1 MMFGDVD
8 ESSVLLIAS
17 SIGCSFVVVL
27 LRTIIIISLLLLL
40 NLLLLLR
47 VVRWHDH
54 VIRLDRYFRV
64 SRLLLMI
71 LVGAG
76 QAQVLLNAR
85 LLLLGCLE
93 EKHGNL
99 LSGLRRR
106 YLRPTIL
113 CLSPSNSNL
122 LLPTVLLL
130 SCLCQ

>member
-1 MMFGDVD
+1 M
-8 ESSVLLIAS
+8 
-17 SIGCSFVVVL
+17 
-27 LRTIIIISLLLLL
+27 
-40 NLLLLLR
+40 
-47 VVRWHDH
+47 
-54 VIRLDRYFRV
+54 
-64 SRLLLMI
+64 SRLVLMM